1 MQDLPE
7 WFAERGV
14 EIVCSL
20 PHYRRLLTDS
30 QRGDGTFDSSVA
42 ALNRLN
48 EAGYGQGN
56 SHRQLVLVSNPVG
69 ASLAFSNACLEKE
82 WKAGLLENYGITFD
96 RLIALNNM
104 PISRFLEWL
113 EESGNLQGY
122 MELLVNSF
130 NPATISGPLDV
141 TGAPLVTLTRSTVSG
156 TPAFGIIH
164 NSAPLTIDG
173 VKITNG
179 NSGEYSGGGVLG
191 GDSLTILHSVIS
203 GNGSDSAGGGV
214 SATQDLT
221 VRNSIISGN
230 TAGNAGG
237 GIDGESSVSIYYSTV
252 SNNSTSG
259 ATTSVN
265 GGGGV
270 FATGFLK
277 VMNSDVLNNASASAG
292 GGVYA
297 ATGINI
303 SNSTLS
309 GNTAM
314 AGSGGG
320 AYANTNSTNVTV
332 SQSTFNDNTAQGNGG
347 GFFGGTAVIQNSTF
361 TGNMASGTGGA
372 VQAGTLTLSY
382 DTLAQNQSTGNGG
395 GANFSS
401 SADIGGTILYGNTP
415 QDLTGAATANGQY
428 DIVEVSTVAPTGS
441 LTCDP
446 KLAALADNGG
456 PTQTMALGT
465 GSCAIDAASAAP
477 SIGNDQRGFGR
488 PVGSGAN
495 PLADIG
501 AFEAGAKD
509 PDVIF
514 ADAFGG

>member
-1 MQDLPE
+1 MSRIGQVTHSSSRLRQSLYP
-7 WFAERGV
+7 APLALAIALGV
-14 EIVCSL
+14 GNVHAATIVVDSAG
-20 PHYRRLLTDS
+20 TDS
-30 QRGDGTFDSSVA
+30 EVGKCTIVDAVA
-42 ALNRLN
+42 ALNSGMQVNNCIGSDGNNDTIDLN
-48 EAGYGQGN
+48 SFTSATTITFVSTGAMQ
-56 SHRQLVLVSNPVG
+56 SHALVLN
-69 ASLAFSNACLEKE
+69 K
-82 WKAGLLENYGITFD
+82 
-96 RLIALNNM
+96 
-104 PISRFLEWL
+104 
-113 EESGNLQGY
+113 Q
-122 MELLVNSF
+122 
-130 NPATISGPLDV
+130 ATISAPLDA

-156 TPAFGIIH
+156 TSAFGIIH

-173 VKITNG
+173 LQITNG
-179 NSGEYSGGGVLG
+179 NSGVYSGGGVLG

-237 GIDGESSVSIYYSTV
+237 GIDGESSVSIYYSTIQ
-252 SNNSTSG
+252 NNSTAG

-277 VMNSDVLNNASASAG
+277 VVNSDVVNNTSASTG

-297 ATGINI
+297 ATGANI
-303 SNSTLS
+303 ANSTLS

-320 AYANTNSTNVTV
+320 AYTNVNSTNVSV
-332 SQSTFNDNTAQGNGG
+332 SQSTFSDNTAQGNGG
-347 GFFGGTAVIQNSTF
+347 GFFGGSADIENSTF
-361 TGNMASGTGGA
+361 TGNVASGTGGG
-372 VQAGTLTLSY
+372 VQASVLTLSY
-382 DTLAQNQSTGNGG
+382 DTIADNQSTGEGG

-401 SADIGGTILYGNTP
+401 SASIGGTILYANTP
-415 QDLTGAATANGQY
+415 QDLAGAAPATGQY
-428 DIVEVSTVAPTGS
+428 NIIEASSVTATGIN
-441 LTCDP
+441 CDP
-446 KLAALADNGG
+446 KLVALADNGG
-456 PTQTMALGT
+456 PTQTMALGA
-465 GSCAIDAASAAP
+465 GSCAIDAASATP
-477 SIGNDQRGFGR
+477 SVGTDQRGFGR

-514 ADAFGG
+514 SDGFDG

>member
-1 MQDLPE
+1 MSRIGSITQSSSRQRTSLFP
-7 WFAERGV
+7 APLALAIALGV
-14 EIVCSL
+14 GSVHAATIAVNSAG
-20 PHYRRLLTDS
+20 TDS
-30 QRGDGTFDSSVA
+30 ETGQCTIVDAVA
-42 ALNRLN
+42 ALNSQMPVN
-48 EAGYGQGN
+48 GCAAGNGGDIIDLSFFTSPTTITFSTIAAMQ
-56 SHRQLVLVSNPVG
+56 SHALVLN
-69 ASLAFSNACLEKE
+69 
-82 WKAGLLENYGITFD
+82 
-96 RLIALNNM
+96 
-104 PISRFLEWL
+104 
-113 EESGNLQGY
+113 
-122 MELLVNSF
+122 

-141 TGAPLVTLTRSTVSG
+141 SGAPLVTLTRSTVSG

-221 VRNSIISGN
+221 VRNSTISGN

-347 GFFGGTAVIQNSTF
+347 GFLGGTAVIQNSTF

-382 DTLAQNQSTGNGG
+382 DTIAQNQSTGNGG

-415 QDLTGAATANGQY
+415 QDLTGAAAATGQY

-465 GSCAIDAASAAP
+465 GSCAIDAASASP